1 MPAFA
6 QIEGS
11 VVLRTRGRFKAT
23 SVHALKDELYAKDG
37 ASFIRLKGNG
47 GTSLE
52 KTHWSDLD
60 IEVLYRIDR
69 TTQHLVV
76 LPPLLATA

>member
-23 SVHALKDELYAKDG
+23 SVHVLNDELYAKDG

-47 GTSLE
+47 GTSLDR
-52 KTHWSDLD
+52 THWNDLD
-60 IEVLYRIDR
+60 IQILYRIDR
-69 TTQHLVV
+69 ATQHLVV

>member
-23 SVHALKDELYAKDG
+23 SVHVLNDELYARDG
-37 ASFIRLKGNG
+37 GSFIRLKGGG
-47 GTSLE
+47 GTSLDR
-52 KTHWSDLD
+52 THWSDLD
-60 IEVLYRIDR
+60 IQVLYRIDR
-69 TTQHLVV
+69 ATQHMV
-76 LPPLLATA
+76 LLPQLLASA